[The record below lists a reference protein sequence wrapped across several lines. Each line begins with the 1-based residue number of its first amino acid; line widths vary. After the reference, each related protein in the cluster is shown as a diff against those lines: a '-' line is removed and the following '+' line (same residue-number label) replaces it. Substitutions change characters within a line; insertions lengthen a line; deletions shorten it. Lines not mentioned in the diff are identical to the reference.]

1 MPTFVSHN
9 EGDLIIS
16 LILNLQI
23 DVKKVITGKNFEL
36 SHSQRKTVLEQ
47 YNLVIK
53 SNKTEQ
59 QSE

>member
-36 SHSQRKTVLEQ
+36 STDDLYNRLIALETIIDDCIE
-47 YNLVIK
+47 N
-53 SNKTEQ
+53 E
-59 QSE
+59 